1 MPASS
6 RKRSYPLPSLRTR
19 GSIHTVR
26 LQALMDAAQKA
37 EIGERIRDL
46 RNASRETGNRET
58 NRSIADYCGVSVEA
72 VRNWIAGKG
81 ITYDNATKVAELFQ
95 VDRDWLWR
103 GREKGET
110 PDLMGALSAGSESEL
125 GRQIAELQSETT
137 ELRSE
142 LSEVR
147 SDLQDVL
154 SLLRRGTRGQEG
166 ADS

>member
-1 MPASS
+1 MPAAT
-6 RKRSYPLPSLRTR
+6 RKRNYRTASLRTR

-37 EIGERIRDL
+37 EIGERIKQL
-46 RNASRETGNRET
+46 RNASRETANRET

-103 GREKGET
+103 GRKKGET
-110 PDLMGALSAGSESEL
+110 PDLLDALSAPAG
-125 GRQIAELQSETT
+125 AA
-137 ELRSE
+137 
-142 LSEVR
+142 VPA
-147 SDLQDVL
+147 DLADRL
-154 SLLRRGTRGQEG
+154 EWIEG
-166 ADS
+166 ALVALATERGLELDARPSEQDHQHPDESSG